1 MTSLRDDSRT
11 TQNSGVR
18 VPSVDG
24 HDFYGKMEDVIV
36 MKYTNSCR
44 VILFKC
50 QWFGDNDPK
59 KRIYKDEIFGTT
71 SVYVAKKWYQDEPFI
86 LATQARQIFY
96 LKDLHNDPQ
105 WEIVEESHHRHV
117 WDVPDIEDRSTSQL
131 VVQPTDLE
139 QLSICRDTG
148 LPEVVITDVIIEE
161 DIIVEDD
168 DFIDDEEL
176 DQDVF
181 VDRNV
186 DRPDDVDDDLDLD
199 DIDYVYAD
207 DE

>member
-1 MTSLRDDSRT
+1 
-11 TQNSGVR
+11 
-18 VPSVDG
+18 
-24 HDFYGKMEDVIV
+24 
-36 MKYTNSCR
+36 
-44 VILFKC
+44 
-50 QWFGDNDPK
+50 
-59 KRIYKDEIFGTT
+59 
-71 SVYVAKKWYQDEPFI
+71 
-86 LATQARQIFY
+86 
-96 LKDLHNDPQ
+96 
-105 WEIVEESHHRHV
+105 V

-139 QLSICRDTG
+139 QLSICRDTA
-148 LPEVVITDVIIEE
+148 LPEVVIDDVIIEE